1 MLKVVTLLS
10 TLRDPTQ
17 LRRRQCATRQMYA
30 NSMQK
35 ICKNYAK
42 SFQNLCKK
50 DTVIAL
56 HNHIYM
62 DCRNMSKKQM
72 ICKYEKVMQK
82 NTIM

>member
-35 ICKNYAK
+35 ICKKYAK

-62 DCRNMSKKQM
+62 DYAGHGEIQCRSLALGTWL
-72 ICKYEKVMQK
+72 E
-82 NTIM
+82 